1 MASSPSVPSVARVSS
16 EELLDDVRDRNE
28 GETAILARLHVE
40 LRLDGLLAHGQLV
53 LGWGEAGHH
62 DDLVLAVGV
71 VEQDLGGVVVEAL
84 VELLGG
90 GLSQPKDLLKGEV
103 HLVVEED
110 AEGLAKVL
118 LLEPL
123 DEGLH
128 VLEVLLKEGLLLEDG
143 RHQIELVERRTAM
156 SLGRKSWLEMNSER

>member
-1 MASSPSVPSVARVSS
+1 M
-16 EELLDDVRDRNE
+16 
-28 GETAILARLHVE
+28 
-40 LRLDGLLAHGQLV
+40 
-53 LGWGEAGHH
+53 
-62 DDLVLAVGV
+62 
-71 VEQDLGGVVVEAL
+71 VEAL

-143 RHQIELVERRTAM
+143 RHQIELVERRSNVLGAEVVARDELREVAPLALRRLVLRLAAERRPLVDSAVRR
-156 SLGRKSWLEMNSER
+156 SLE

>member
-1 MASSPSVPSVARVSS
+1 M
-16 EELLDDVRDRNE
+16 
-28 GETAILARLHVE
+28 
-40 LRLDGLLAHGQLV
+40 
-53 LGWGEAGHH
+53 
-62 DDLVLAVGV
+62 
-71 VEQDLGGVVVEAL
+71 VEAL